1 MNQQIE
7 FRKPKVNLLVIAATL
22 AVILLSQIDYSVSQ
36 TVQYFLLIA
45 GTIIIG
51 IPHGATDDHIFR
63 KTKLSK
69 TFLGARNQRFY
80 LVYLLIVAFY
90 TGLWLLSPAL
100 SLIVFLLISVYHFG
114 QSHLFYLQ
122 NKLSAGMGFMFYM
135 LWGTYVLSVPLMYS
149 YTEAMPVLKQ
159 ILGYVPV
166 PLEIIESIKTPV
178 ALSLLGINLIIFLI
192 IRLHGFL
199 SLKNY
204 LLEMLNLAVLGI
216 LGYFTPLFV
225 AFITY
230 WALWHSFN
238 SLVEISTF
246 ITNHKHTIQFKT
258 FYRKALPLTLITFAG
273 IGILFFI
280 TQSYGSKE
288 QLLAVF
294 FIIIA
299 AITLPH
305 TILMDFLYREK
316 T

>member
-1 MNQQIE
+1 ME
-7 FRKPKVNLLVIAATL
+7 RKMTFRNPKINLLIITATL
-22 AVILLSQIDYSVSQ
+22 AVVLLSQIDYSVSEKI
-36 TVQYFLLIA
+36 QYFLLIA
-45 GTIIIG
+45 GTIVIG
-51 IPHGATDDHIFR
+51 IPHGATDNHIFR
-63 KTKLSK
+63 KTRLSRS
-69 TFLGARNQRFY
+69 FLGSQKQHFY
-80 LVYLLIVAFY
+80 IIYLLISAFY
-90 TGLWLLSPAL
+90 TGLWLLSPAV
-100 SLIVFLLISVYHFG
+100 SLVVFLFISVYHFG

-122 NKLSAGMGFMFYM
+122 NKISFSLRVFFYI
-135 LWGTYVLSVPLMYS
+135 LWGSYVLFIPLMYS
-149 YTEAMPVLKQ
+149 YHEAMPVLKQ
-159 ILGYVPV
+159 ILGYTPV
-166 PLEIIESIKTPV
+166 NLQTIESIRNPV
-178 ALSLLGINLIIFLI
+178 ALGLFAINFLVFLI
-192 IRLHGFL
+192 MGLNRFL
-199 SLKNY
+199 PIKNF
-204 LLEMLNLAVLGI
+204 LLEILNLVVLGI
-216 LGYFTPLFV
+216 LGYLTPLFV

-246 ITNHKHTIQFKT
+246 ITNQKNAIQFKT

-280 TQSYGSKE
+280 TQSFGSKE